1 MYTEYEYLKT
11 CVKLWLTFLN
21 QFNFCFPSS
30 QIMIMSLRKRI
41 SKIELFFLSMIRKK
55 NLIFDIQLYILLPW
69 DDKPQSQCLAG
80 HHWPT
85 PSGEV
90 QNPSWFL
97 LLPVAISS
105 PFPTKIQYYNKKL
118 SAEFC
123 NFKWTCI
130 WIASLLSFPINS
142 FIFSVV
148 LSRFCFKAT

>member
-1 MYTEYEYLKT
+1 M
-11 CVKLWLTFLN
+11 FS
-21 QFNFCFPSS
+21 F
-30 QIMIMSLRKRI
+30 I
-41 SKIELFFLSMIRKK
+41 SDYDNEPEEKDIKDCTGFFSMIQKK
-55 NLIFDIQLYILLPW
+55 SLIFDIQLYILLPW
-69 DDKPQSQCLAG
+69 DDKPQYQCLAG

-123 NFKWTCI
+123 NFKWT
-130 WIASLLSFPINS
+130 WIASLLSFPMNS